1 LSNDSTSPGY
11 LTPVGAEPDYDQE
24 LERQISR
31 WIRGVT
37 GLDADQVYPRWT
49 DPQASIPKNGITWAA
64 FGITTMP
71 RDNMPAEIQ
80 VSDEQS
86 EQWAWEQVTVL
97 ACFYG
102 PQGAAVAAR
111 FRDGLYVEQNN
122 TTLRAAAGLS
132 LVDNGQ
138 IYNLPELIN
147 NQWVRR
153 YDITVTLQRKNT
165 RTFNIKTIQSA
176 PVQFFGD

>member
-1 LSNDSTSPGY
+1 MDLG
-11 LTPVGAEPDYDQE
+11 
-24 LERQISR
+24 
-31 WIRGVT
+31 
-37 GLDADQVYPRWT
+37 
-49 DPQASIPKNGITWAA
+49 K
-64 FGITTMP
+64 
-71 RDNMPAEIQ
+71 
-80 VSDEQS
+80 
-86 EQWAWEQVTVL
+86 VTVL

-122 TTLRAAAGLS
+122 TTLRTAAGLS

-153 YDITVTLQRKNT
+153 YDITVTLQRKIPAPSTSKPSSQPPYNSSE
-165 RTFNIKTIQSA
+165 IKLWHRVYLSQTSLTST
-176 PVQFFGD
+176 